1 MNHNCPGIKK
11 KKSIVGH
18 KEVVNFS
25 KIYLFTATY
34 SIFWPKRGRYW
45 LFASDQKKRTELQN
59 PLLVITIWNGR
70 IIETLK
76 QILSPSAANIAE
88 KVLQKIMLC

>member
-1 MNHNCPGIKK
+1 MNGPTVKCTMNHNCPGIKK

-34 SIFWPKRGRYW
+34 SIF
-45 LFASDQKKRTELQN
+45 
-59 PLLVITIWNGR
+59 
-70 IIETLK
+70 
-76 QILSPSAANIAE
+76 
-88 KVLQKIMLC
+88 